1 MSRAAEKKAFIDEL
15 FVAYPEYAEA
25 LALFRELYS
34 SLEGKEGETGIS
46 VALSE
51 VPRATRMLKGIPLIP
66 PAGITVDRD
75 KAVAFI
81 GVVIDVMQRVGDDE
95 NGGLERLR
103 QGLADGSLDVL
114 GLLRAVLEEDRK
126 VILETALTVRINPP
140 LLEFALQTP
149 LRTALELES
158 EKVDPAETAGWQERF
173 CPVCGS
179 PAGMAELVGEQEE
192 RHLSCSIC
200 FHQWPFNS
208 HACTFCGNKD
218 SEKLTHFFAD
228 DGPHRVDVCLVCG
241 RYMKTRISPEGRSGV
256 SPELDDLSTVLLDL
270 LATQEGYR
278 SCK

>member
-15 FVAYPEYAEA
+15 FVAHPEYAEA

-46 VALSE
+46 VALSD
-51 VPRATRMLKGIPLIP
+51 VPRATRLLKGIPLIP

-81 GVVIDVMQRVGDDE
+81 GEVIDVMQRVGNDE
-95 NGGLERLR
+95 NGGLDRLR
-103 QGLADGSLDVL
+103 QGLADGSLDIL
-114 GLLRAVLEEDRK
+114 GLLRAALEDDRK
-126 VILETALTVRINPP
+126 VILETALAVRVNPP

-149 LRTALELES
+149 LRTALEQVS
-158 EKVDPAETAGWQERF
+158 ADVDPAEAEGWREHF

-192 RHLSCSIC
+192 RHLSCSTC
-200 FHQWPFNS
+200 FYQWSFNRPD
-208 HACTFCGNKD
+208 CTFCGNKD

-241 RYMKTRISPEGRSGV
+241 RYMKTRISPDGRSGV
-256 SPELDDLSTVLLDL
+256 SPEMDDLSTVLLDL